1 MADAKNSGGIFFTDP
16 STKEKE
22 TDFDFTGTAILAG
35 YKLVADASASSKLYI
50 GGYKK
55 VVGAGKSMP
64 EGTEF
69 LSIYSVKPAKDGAD
83 AAKPA
88 GTFQKQPYRR

>member
-16 STKEKE
+16 ATKEKE
-22 TDFDFTGTAILAG
+22 TDFDFTGSVILSG
-35 YKLVADASASSKLYI
+35 YRLIADPNASSKLYL

-55 VVGAGKSMP
+55 TVGAGKTMP

-69 LSIYSVKPAKDGAD
+69 LSVYSVKPARDGA
-83 AAKPA
+83 ATGTPA
-88 GTFQKQPYRR
+88 GGFQKQTYRR

>member
-22 TDFDFTGTAILAG
+22 TDFDFTGTAILSG
-35 YKLVADASASSKLYI
+35 YRSVADAGASSKLYL

-55 VVGAGKSMP
+55 VVGEGKTMP
-64 EGTEF
+64 AGTEF
-69 LSIYSVKPAKDGAD
+69 LSIYSVKPAKDEAA

-88 GTFQKQPYRR
+88 GGFQKQPYRR

>member
-1 MADAKNSGGIFFTDP
+1 
-16 STKEKE
+16 
-22 TDFDFTGTAILAG
+22 
-35 YKLVADASASSKLYI
+35 
-50 GGYKK
+50 
-55 VVGAGKSMP
+55 MP

-69 LSIYSVKPAKDGAD
+69 LSIYSVKPAKDGAA